1 MEDSKTRIMN
11 YLNQLAKEDN
21 ALAEKLS
28 DTSVKNETKMMSYI
42 TGEAKK
48 LCENGSNSVCIDD
61 DTVYQWARHYW
72 LDYEEK
78 ADKVNDDPEDNEE
91 EIEKPNVKN
100 VKVVQS
106 KENKPKDFEQM
117 NLFDF

>member
-11 YLNQLAKEDN
+11 YLNDLAKEDN

-28 DTSVKNETKMMSYI
+28 DTSIKNETKMMSYI

-48 LCENGSNSVCIDD
+48 LCEKNQNSICIDD

-78 ADKVNDDPEDNEE
+78 ADKEVDPEDNDE
-91 EIEKPNVKN
+91 EIEKPKVKN
-100 VKVVQS
+100 VKVVQDKN
-106 KENKPKDFEQM
+106 KETKDFEQM
-117 NLFDF
+117 SLFDF